1 MLPLCL
7 QACIVADYPEMWDK
21 LLLISSTKP
30 ADSQTAPVEGETQEL
45 KLQKLSRVV
54 GPEMWKEAKAS
65 HNHHYRRDIA
75 AAVWDQL
82 ESLEREFSYVSRT
95 LFLMNSKEWYF
106 PRSDRTYRWVDRN
119 DPVHVALRDYGEHD
133 GVSVRIPSI
142 DFAVFAR
149 DAVGVDHDIWR
160 NEKDG
165 RLELDEVY
173 ELLEAAEASHRS
185 VAQS

>member
-1 MLPLCL
+1 M
-7 QACIVADYPEMWDK
+7 
-21 LLLISSTKP
+21 
-30 ADSQTAPVEGETQEL
+30 
-45 KLQKLSRVV
+45 
-54 GPEMWKEAKAS
+54 
-65 HNHHYRRDIA
+65 
-75 AAVWDQL
+75 
-82 ESLEREFSYVSRT
+82 
-95 LFLMNSKEWYF
+95 
-106 PRSDRTYRWVDRN
+106 
-119 DPVHVALRDYGEHD
+119 HVALRDYGEHD